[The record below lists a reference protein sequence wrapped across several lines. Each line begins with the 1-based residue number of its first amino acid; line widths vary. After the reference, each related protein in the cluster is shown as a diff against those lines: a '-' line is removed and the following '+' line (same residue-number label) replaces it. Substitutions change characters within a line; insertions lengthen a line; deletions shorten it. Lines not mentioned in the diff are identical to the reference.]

1 MKIVADT
8 SAFMAI
14 LSNEND
20 AGQYRDA
27 LLGAEKVLLSAA
39 SAVELHIVVTAKLGS
54 EGILRLNRL
63 LDLPLFE
70 IIPFDRQL
78 MGVANQAYERF
89 GKGRHRAK
97 LNYGDLFSY
106 ALAKST
112 GLPLL
117 FKGDDFSQTDL
128 AAVEIPNR
136 STP

>member
-20 AGQYRDA
+20 AGLYRDA